1 MSVRRLVTRLGRPTC
16 LLGRLPGPAPAS
28 QLARLLLT
36 PPSPPDYKT
45 SKEVIETLTRDVI
58 GGPSNYDPQLYDR
71 QREEL
76 LAILPTSQQQL
87 PPRYRTT
94 VQHRPHQAG
103 SFQADAGFV

>member
-16 LLGRLPGPAPAS
+16 LLRRLPAPAP
-28 QLARLLLT
+28 QLARHLLT
-36 PPSPPDYKT
+36 PPSPPEYKT

-76 LAILPTSQQQL
+76 LAILPTSQEQL

-94 VQHRPHQAG
+94 VQHKPHLVG
-103 SFQADAGFV
+103 PFQADARLV